1 MALVEPQT
9 LSDQQYTFTVSELT
23 REIKLLLETSI
34 PPVWVQGE
42 ISNFKHHQSGH
53 MYFVLKD
60 EHAQIRCV
68 MWRGRNRSLRF
79 LPADGM
85 KVLVYGAVVVY
96 EPRGEYQINVE
107 QIVPAG
113 LGELQLAFEQL
124 KRRLREEGLFD
135 SRFKKPIPPYPE
147 RIGIVTSETGAA
159 IRDLVSVIWRRFP
172 PVELILYPVRVQG
185 EGAAEEIAA
194 AIDAF
199 NEYGEVDVLIVGRG
213 GGSLEDLWAFNE
225 EIVARA
231 IFRSQIPVISAVG
244 HEVDFSI
251 ADFVA
256 DLRAPTPSAAAE
268 MVVRDRAELLRH
280 IETLISKSKRHLEQQ
295 LRASRQRLNAV
306 LSSYGFRRPGDL
318 VSQQRQRL
326 DELSHRLESELG
338 HRLKML
344 RQRLNGVTQHLE
356 SLSPEAT
363 LRRGYSI
370 TVDEETGTLV
380 REAAALEPGRR
391 LSVQFWRGRTG
402 TRVEEVDPDA
412 SWRSLKVAA
421 KAQTG

>member
-1 MALVEPQT
+1 
-9 LSDQQYTFTVSELT
+9 
-23 REIKLLLETSI
+23 
-34 PPVWVQGE
+34 
-42 ISNFKHHQSGH
+42 
-53 MYFVLKD
+53 
-60 EHAQIRCV
+60 
-68 MWRGRNRSLRF
+68 
-79 LPADGM
+79 
-85 KVLVYGAVVVY
+85 
-96 EPRGEYQINVE
+96 
-107 QIVPAG
+107 
-113 LGELQLAFEQL
+113 
-124 KRRLREEGLFD
+124 
-135 SRFKKPIPPYPE
+135 
-147 RIGIVTSETGAA
+147 
-159 IRDLVSVIWRRFP
+159 
-172 PVELILYPVRVQG
+172 
-185 EGAAEEIAA
+185 
-194 AIDAF
+194 
-199 NEYGEVDVLIVGRG
+199 LIVGRG

-306 LSSYGFRRPGDL
+306 LASYGFRRPGDL

>member
-1 MALVEPQT
+1 
-9 LSDQQYTFTVSELT
+9 
-23 REIKLLLETSI
+23 
-34 PPVWVQGE
+34 
-42 ISNFKHHQSGH
+42 HHQSGH

-60 EHAQIRCV
+60 ENAQIRCV

-85 KVLVYGAVVVY
+85 KVLVFGSVVVY
-96 EPRGEYQINVE
+96 EPRGEYQVNVE

-135 SRFKKPIPPYPE
+135 SRYKKPIPRYPE

-159 IRDLVSVIWRRFP
+159 IRDLVSVIWRRYP

-231 IFRSQIPVISAVG
+231 IFRSRIPVVSAVG

-268 MVVRDRAELLRH
+268 MVVRDRNELLRH
-280 IETLISKSKRHLEQQ
+280 IETLISKSARHLERQ
-295 LRASRQRLNAV
+295 LHAARQRLDAV
-306 LSSYGFRRPGDL
+306 LSSYGLRPSDL
-318 VSQQRQRL
+318 VLQQRQRL
-326 DELSHRLESELG
+326 DELDRRLESEMA

-344 RQRLNGVTQHLE
+344 RQRFSGVRQHLE

-370 TVDEETGTLV
+370 TVDEDTGQLV
-380 REAAALEPGRR
+380 REAGALEPGRR
-391 LSVQFWRGRTG
+391 VAVQFWRGRTG
-402 TRVEEVDPDA
+402 ARVEEIEPEA
-412 SWRSLKVAA
+412 TWRSLKLGGRRSGHEDAD
-421 KAQTG
+421 

>member
-1 MALVEPQT
+1 MGLTEPQALT
-9 LSDQQYTFTVSELT
+9 DQQYIFTVSELT

-34 PPVWVQGE
+34 PPVWVEGE

-60 EHAQIRCV
+60 ENAQIRCV

-85 KVLVYGAVVVY
+85 KVLVFGGVVVY

-135 SRFKKPIPPYPE
+135 SRYKKPIPPYPE

-159 IRDLVSVIWRRFP
+159 IRDLVSVIWRRYP

-199 NEYGEVDVLIVGRG
+199 NEYGQVDVLIVGRG

-225 EIVARA
+225 EVVARA
-231 IFRSQIPVISAVG
+231 IFRSRIPVVSAVG

-268 MVVRDRAELLRH
+268 MVVRDRNELLRH
-280 IETLISKSKRHLEQQ
+280 IETLISKSRRHLERQ
-295 LRASRQRLNAV
+295 LQAARQRLEAV
-306 LSSYGFRRPGDL
+306 LVSYGFRRPGDL
-318 VSQQRQRL
+318 VLQQRQRL
-326 DELSHRLESELG
+326 DELNHRLETEMV
-338 HRLKML
+338 HRLSML
-344 RQRLNGVTQHLE
+344 RQRLDGVTQHLG

-370 TVDEETGTLV
+370 TVDEGTGRLV
-380 REAAALEPGRR
+380 REAGALEPGRR
-391 LSVQFWRGRTG
+391 VTVQFWRGRTAAQ
-402 TRVEEVDPDA
+402 VEEIQPEA
-412 SWRSLKVAA
+412 TWRSLKLGEGG
-421 KAQTG
+421 K